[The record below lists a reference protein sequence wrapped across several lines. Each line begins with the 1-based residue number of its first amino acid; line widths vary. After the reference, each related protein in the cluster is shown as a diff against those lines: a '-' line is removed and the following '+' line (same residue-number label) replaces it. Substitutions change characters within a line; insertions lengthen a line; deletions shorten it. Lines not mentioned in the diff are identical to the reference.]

1 MKPYK
6 DWGAYA
12 KSQYKIPPDSGDNK
26 KPKPE
31 VSAITKFGCLV
42 SVVGMLI
49 ALAIGIFLAV
59 DNLLTFIKDMNV
71 ILKTGIITILAGV
84 GVTFVGLIIDS
95 IKRKR
100 NV

>member
-6 DWGAYA
+6 DWGAYS
-12 KSQYKIPPDSGDNK
+12 KLPSDLGDDR

-31 VSAITKFGCLV
+31 LSAVTKFGCILSLV
-42 SVVGMLI
+42 GILLAV
-49 ALAIGIFLAV
+49 AIGIFLAV

-95 IKRKR
+95 IKRKK